1 LKENMAKDT
10 ALQKRIER
18 IAAIVQEFESSA
30 DPNVRNLAGE
40 LMECVMALHGS
51 GLERI
56 LEIASELGETGE
68 AIIRK
73 CGRDDLVSS
82 LLLLY
87 GLHPDDLPTRVT
99 RAIEQLRGFLESHA
113 AKAELISIGDDGT
126 LTLRLDV
133 KSSGCGSSASGVKA
147 TFEAAIQNA
156 APDAPAIIIEE
167 TGAALHASSFVS
179 IAQLKT
185 AQSLT
190 AASAATAL
198 RSGD

>member
-1 LKENMAKDT
+1 MAKDT
-10 ALQKRIER
+10 ALQKRMER
-18 IAAIVQEFESSA
+18 IAAIVQQFESCA
-30 DPNVRNLAGE
+30 DPNIRTLAGE
-40 LMECVMALHGS
+40 LMECVMALHGA

-56 LEIASELGETGE
+56 LEIVAGSGEAGE
-68 AIIRK
+68 AIVRK

-87 GLHPDDLPTRVT
+87 GLHPDDLPMRVT
-99 RAIEQLRGFLESHA
+99 RAIEQLHGFLESHA
-113 AKAELISIGDDGT
+113 AKAELLSIGDDGT

-133 KSSGCGSSASGVKA
+133 KSSGCGSSASTVKA
-147 TFEAAIQNA
+147 TLEAALQNA

-167 TGAALHASSFVS
+167 TGAALRASGFVS
-179 IAQLKT
+179 IAQLKS

-190 AASAATAL
+190 ASSAATSL

>member
-1 LKENMAKDT
+1 MAKDT
-10 ALQKRIER
+10 ALQKRMER
-18 IAAIVQEFESSA
+18 IAAIVQELESSA
-30 DPNVRNLAGE
+30 DPNTRAVAGE
-40 LMECVMALHGS
+40 LMECVMALHGA

-56 LEIASELGETGE
+56 LEIAAESGETGE

-73 CGRDDLVSS
+73 CGRDELVSG
-82 LLLLY
+82 LFLLY

-99 RAIEQLRGFLESHA
+99 RAIEQLHGFLETHA
-113 AKAELISIGDDGT
+113 AKAELVSIGDDGT

-133 KSSGCGSSASGVKA
+133 KSSGCGSSASSVKA

-167 TGAALHASSFVS
+167 TGAALHASGFVS
-179 IAQLKT
+179 VAQLKS
-185 AQSLT
+185 AQSL
-190 AASAATAL
+190 AATAAGTSL

>member
-1 LKENMAKDT
+1 MAKDT
-10 ALQKRIER
+10 ALQKRMER
-18 IAAIVQEFESSA
+18 IAAIVRQLESSA
-30 DPNVRNLAGE
+30 DPNSRTLAGE
-40 LMECVMALHGS
+40 LMECVMALHGA

-56 LEIASELGETGE
+56 LEIAAESGETGE

-73 CGRDDLVSS
+73 CGRDELVSG
-82 LLLLY
+82 LFLLY

-99 RAIEQLRGFLESHA
+99 RAIEQLHGFLETHA
-113 AKAELISIGDDGT
+113 AKAELVSIGDDST

-133 KSSGCGSSASGVKA
+133 KSSGCGSSASSVKA

-167 TGAALHASSFVS
+167 TGAALHASGFVS
-179 IAQLKT
+179 VAQLKS
-185 AQSLT
+185 AQSL
-190 AASAATAL
+190 AATAAGTSL